1 MSHRNTTTPII
12 NAPRKPHCK
21 VCKDAGKSE
30 ADYNSHWPKDRD
42 GNVICLTLLE
52 QDCRYCRNP
61 GHTVKYC
68 PKLAKDN
75 AEREKQQ
82 RFQSSNHNTMTRTS
96 NSKQPTTNTIT
107 NTNANTNNVS
117 RFQLLMDESDDDGD
131 DEESPKTQTTQT
143 TQTTQKKAPVLEPMK
158 EEFPAL
164 GGNWSKRPAAPQV
177 RTVSFAE
184 MAIRPKP
191 EERQTTNIDELM
203 SKAIASGMVVIER
216 GASAVKAANPERKLN
231 TSWTAEVFAKQK
243 QKGGWAFCDSS
254 DDEDNEAEEV
264 GNDAW

>member
-1 MSHRNTTTPII
+1 MSHRNTKPVI

-52 QDCRYCRNP
+52 QDCRYCHQP

-75 AEREKQQ
+75 AEREKQH
-82 RFQSSNHNTMTRTS
+82 RFHSTNQ
-96 NSKQPTTNTIT
+96 NTIT
-107 NTNANTNNVS
+107 RTAKTNSEQPTPTPTLNPIPNNGS
-117 RFQLLMDESDDDGD
+117 RFQLLMDDSDGDCD
-131 DEESPKTQTTQT
+131 DEESPK

-177 RTVSFAE
+177 RKVSFAE

-191 EERQTTNIDELM
+191 EEQQTTYIDELM
-203 SKAIASGMVVIER
+203 TKAIASGMVVIER
-216 GASAVKAANPERKLN
+216 GAAVAVAAANPERKLN

-254 DDEDNEAEEV
+254 DDEDNEDAEEV